1 MYRNDLLHVDCSN
14 STVNKVE
21 DIWQEAKKL
30 SLDEKAELVQN
41 LLEQES
47 GLVVM
52 SANSHLVDYIV
63 AQMNLLSNEGLAYVL
78 MAIAPRLHC
87 ECE

>member
-1 MYRNDLLHVDCSN
+1 MYTNDLVSVDCSK
-14 STVNKVE
+14 SEVNKVE
-21 DIWQEAKKL
+21 DLWQEAKKL

-87 ECE
+87 E